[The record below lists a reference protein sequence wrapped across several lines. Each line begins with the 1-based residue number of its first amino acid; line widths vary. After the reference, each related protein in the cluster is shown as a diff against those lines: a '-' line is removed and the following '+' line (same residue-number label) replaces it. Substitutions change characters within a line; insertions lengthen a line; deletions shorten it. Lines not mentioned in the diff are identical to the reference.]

1 MALEMHISL
10 AEEVIAPL
18 FPSMNERRESSQPFE
33 LTADPGDTPL
43 YKTTHEQRMVDLSSI
58 GAR

>member
-1 MALEMHISL
+1 MHISL

-18 FPSMNERRESSQPFE
+18 FPSMNERRESSQPVE